1 MKNFQIIMNAGDE
14 ELSFEESKI
23 LKKQLMSEEYEDD
36 EAVKVS
42 QKRKELNE
50 DEAGGV
56 TCFKCK

>member
-36 EAVKVS
+36 EEVKIS

-56 TCFKCK
+56 TFFKCK